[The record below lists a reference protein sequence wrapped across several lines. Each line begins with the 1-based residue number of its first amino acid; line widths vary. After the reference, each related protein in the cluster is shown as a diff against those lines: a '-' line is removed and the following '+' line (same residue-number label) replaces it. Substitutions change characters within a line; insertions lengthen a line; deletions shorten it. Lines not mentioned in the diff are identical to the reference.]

1 MRTGAGH
8 AGVRPLGWRGRFP
21 LVIGALIAACGAIA
35 ACGGSAPASS
45 PATHAPSPSASSPS
59 ASASASAAASP
70 ARPVAASVSV
80 RLAVPA
86 GLGGGAFA
94 TPRTL
99 RVPPGWT
106 AQVWALVPGA
116 RMEAW
121 TPQGDLLVSEPG
133 NGRVV
138 ALTPR
143 PGKPPASRTL
153 LSGLT
158 MPQGLAFARVGGRWV
173 LYVGESEQIDRYP
186 WGTGGISGSRTVIAG
201 RLPDLDPSGDDVH
214 REKDVAVAPDGT
226 VYFDVGSSSNASPG
240 DRTATPP
247 RGVIM
252 AVSPEGKQLRVVE
265 KGVRNGEGLA
275 VAPDGSVWTAVNN
288 RDNISYPFHSAYGG
302 NGNAF
307 GQVIQAYVN
316 DHPPDEVVPVTPG
329 RDLGWPYC
337 NPDTGRSHPAG
348 SLADVPF
355 VPDAVTNPGG
365 RNLDCA
371 ALPAVQVGIPAH
383 SAPLGMSF
391 LEGSAVPAPWSGG
404 AVVAVHGSWNR
415 EPPRPP
421 AVLWMAWNAAGHTLE
436 PAVTLVG
443 GFQNSDGSRWGRPA
457 DAVPGPDGALYVTD
471 DTAGAVYR
479 LAPPP

>member
-1 MRTGAGH
+1 
-8 AGVRPLGWRGRFP
+8 V
-21 LVIGALIAACGAIA
+21 VIGALIAACGAIA
-35 ACGGSAPASS
+35 ACGGSAPAASP
-45 PATHAPSPSASSPS
+45 PATHAPSPAGSPPP
-59 ASASASAAASP
+59 ASASANPAPPEAAS
-70 ARPVAASVSV
+70 ASV

-86 GLGGGAFA
+86 GLDSGAFA

-99 RVPPGWT
+99 RVPSGWT

-133 NGRVV
+133 SGRVV
-138 ALTPR
+138 ALTPQ
-143 PGKPPASRTL
+143 PGKPPAARTL

-173 LYVGESEQIDRYP
+173 LYVGESNQIDRYP
-186 WGTGGISGSRTVIAG
+186 WGTGGISGAAAVIAG

-252 AVSPEGKQLRVVE
+252 AVSPEGKNLRVVE

-288 RDNISYPFHSAYGG
+288 RDNIPYPFHSAYGG

-337 NPDTGRSHPAG
+337 NPDQDRNHPAG

-355 VPDAVTNPGG
+355 VADAVTNPGS

-371 ALPAVQVGIPAH
+371 TLPAVQVGLPAH

-391 LEGSAVPAPWSGG
+391 LENTAVPAPWSQG

-415 EPPRPP
+415 EPPRAP
-421 AVLWMAWNAAGHTLE
+421 AVLWMGWDAATKTLL
-436 PAVTLVG
+436 PAITLIS
-443 GFQNSDGSRWGRPA
+443 GFQDANGSRWGRPV
-457 DAVPGPDGALYVTD
+457 DVVPGPDGALYVSD
-471 DTAGAVYR
+471 DLAGAIYR
-479 LAPPP
+479 LAPPG